1 MSPCADPTSG
11 ERATGRDVVRRGHRF
26 LAYSLGAVATAS
38 AAGRLITRRD
48 GKRHD
53 PAADEPLGAIRGD
66 PSRVM
71 GPGGHRL
78 HTEHFPAAIGPGV
91 PGTPGTLVL
100 THGWCMTEAAW
111 HYQKRDLA
119 GGRFNLVTWDLP
131 GHGHS
136 EALPRDHLSLDH
148 AADALAAVI
157 DAHAEGD
164 VLLVGHSFGGAVAIR
179 YLAAHTA
186 TAKRRVRGVV
196 LASTPLMH
204 VARTVAGRWPWAGI
218 EARILA
224 GMMERVVRS
233 GLTDRVLGRDVG
245 MPEVSRLS
253 YRLVRVGFGD
263 HPLPSHVRF
272 MRDVI
277 ASVPPEVRADTFRTM
292 NGYDSRPDL
301 DRIAVPSLVVAG
313 ARDRLISP
321 ADSVAMASRLRR
333 GRHLLLPGAGHAVF
347 IEAHEALNEAVLRFA
362 SRRLTSRP
370 RPRPRA
376 AGRASGRSPAR

>member
-1 MSPCADPTSG
+1 
-11 ERATGRDVVRRGHRF
+11 
-26 LAYSLGAVATAS
+26 
-38 AAGRLITRRD
+38 
-48 GKRHD
+48 
-53 PAADEPLGAIRGD
+53 
-66 PSRVM
+66 
-71 GPGGHRL
+71 
-78 HTEHFPAAIGPGV
+78 
-91 PGTPGTLVL
+91 
-100 THGWCMTEAAW
+100 MTEAAW

-119 GGRFNLVTWDLP
+119 GGRFTLVTWDLP

-157 DAHAEGD
+157 DGRAEGD
-164 VLLVGHSFGGAVAIR
+164 LVLVGHSFGGAVAIR
-179 YLAAHTA
+179 YLAVHAE

-204 VARTVAGRWPWAGI
+204 VARAVAGRWPWARI
-218 EARILA
+218 EARLLA
-224 GMMERVVRS
+224 GMMERVVQS

-263 HPLPSHVRF
+263 RPLPSHVRF

-292 NGYDSRPDL
+292 NGYDARPDL

-321 ADSVAMASRLRR
+321 ADSMAIASQLRR
-333 GRHLLLPGAGHAVF
+333 SRHLLLPGVGHAVF
-347 IEAHEALNEAVLRFA
+347 IEAHEALNDAVWRFA
-362 SRRLTSRP
+362 ARRLAP
-370 RPRPRA
+370 RPTSGPR
-376 AGRASGRSPAR
+376 RRRSQTGRSAAR

>member
-1 MSPCADPTSG
+1 
-11 ERATGRDVVRRGHRF
+11 VRRGHRF
-26 LAYSLGAVATAS
+26 LAYSLGTVAAAS

-48 GKRHD
+48 GRRQD
-53 PAADEPLGAIRGD
+53 PAADEPFGAIRGD
-66 PSRVM
+66 TSRIP
-71 GPGGHRL
+71 GPGGRWL
-78 HTEHFPAAIGPGV
+78 HTERFVGTSGPG
-91 PGTPGTLVL
+91 TSGTLLL

-119 GGRFNLVTWDLP
+119 GGRFTLVTWDLP

-164 VLLVGHSFGGAVAIR
+164 LVLVGHSFGGAVAIR
-179 YLAAHTA
+179 YLAVHEEAA
-186 TAKRRVRGVV
+186 RRRVRGVV
-196 LASTPLMH
+196 LVSTPLMH
-204 VARTVAGRWPWAGI
+204 VARAVAGRWPWAGI

-224 GMMERVVRS
+224 GMMERVVQS

-245 MPEVSRLS
+245 TPEVSRLS

-263 HPLPSHVRF
+263 RPLPSHVRF

-277 ASVPPEVRADTFRTM
+277 ASVPQEVRADTFRTM
-292 NGYDSRPDL
+292 NGYDAGPDL
-301 DRIAVPSLVVAG
+301 DRIAVPSLVVGG

-321 ADSVAMASRLRR
+321 ADSVAIASRLRR

-347 IEAHEALNEAVLRFA
+347 IEAHEALNEAVTRFA
-362 SRRLTSRP
+362 GRRLAARRERP
-370 RPRPRA
+370 RRSQAGPA
-376 AGRASGRSPAR
+376 ATR